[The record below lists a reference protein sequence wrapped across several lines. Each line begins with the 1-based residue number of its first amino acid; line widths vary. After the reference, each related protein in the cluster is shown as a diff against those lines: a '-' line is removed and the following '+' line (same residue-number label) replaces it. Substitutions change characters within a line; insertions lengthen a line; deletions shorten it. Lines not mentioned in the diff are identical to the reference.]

1 MQKFTQLIGCRL
13 NYTQANKNTAI
24 WLGHFSDKQ
33 GSKSSCMLISITK
46 ERNGIEPWTS
56 KGSLFSSFWTD
67 CAAHQ
72 YVWKLV
78 LTFLR
83 KVHDALKRGS
93 TNPFG
98 VKSSLVIVFYVSSR
112 ELGCDWFTIAKHC
125 YNGLIINIWTPWS
138 QSSHSVLFTNWTFS
152 ILVALI
158 RFQS

>member
-13 NYTQANKNTAI
+13 NYTQANKDTAI

-33 GSKSSCMLISITK
+33 GSKSLCMLISITK

-78 LTFLR
+78 LTTRRFWE
-83 KVHDALKRGS
+83 
-93 TNPFG
+93 
-98 VKSSLVIVFYVSSR
+98 KSMMHSKEDRPIPMVLSLV
-112 ELGCDWFTIAKHC
+112 
-125 YNGLIINIWTPWS
+125 
-138 QSSHSVLFTNWTFS
+138 
-152 ILVALI
+152 
-158 RFQS
+158 